1 MQNKT
6 FYKYKVI
13 TDHIFHSILILY
25 NYKFSNSSLLACFIS
40 FPVQSTVR
48 TMDQKMDQKIP
59 EATTSEEKPDQIIG
73 YIHNVSPIK
82 EGKFFDFQ
90 VQSKEKYLRG
100 VCFAPAKRDLFQS
113 VQDGSSPVKIKRFRI
128 DQKSNTEDLLMGD
141 NVEVQQLPTA
151 PFPKVDIPS
160 TFDLAMLKTIAPG
173 QLITVKAKVT
183 ALREAKTL
191 QTSRGTLKM
200 MEGQIV
206 DPQGYSKIVFWE
218 KFCDQVEEGTTYIF
232 ENIRV
237 KKDSVT
243 KQVYVNT
250 AKSGTTITATEPH
263 ANILALAPTFTVSDD
278 SMTFSVEGRV
288 VGVLSTSMYIHVA
301 CNKCNKKIQN
311 DDNSSDLITCNYC
324 NMQQMA
330 DLCPTQYYAQLLFL
344 TTTKKD
350 KLTLTLFNK
359 VTSQLF
365 STGVFNP
372 SKNDFVKVLLGLKD
386 VVVTYN
392 KRSKVVTNILR
403 PHI

>member
-1 MQNKT
+1 M
-6 FYKYKVI
+6 
-13 TDHIFHSILILY
+13 
-25 NYKFSNSSLLACFIS
+25 
-40 FPVQSTVR
+40 
-48 TMDQKMDQKIP
+48 
-59 EATTSEEKPDQIIG
+59 
-73 YIHNVSPIK
+73 
-82 EGKFFDFQ
+82 
-90 VQSKEKYLRG
+90 
-100 VCFAPAKRDLFQS
+100 
-113 VQDGSSPVKIKRFRI
+113 QDGSSPVKIQRFRI
-128 DQKSNTEDLLMGD
+128 DQKSNTEDLLMGG

-160 TFDLAMLKTIAPG
+160 E
-173 QLITVKAKVT
+173 VT

-250 AKSGTTITATEPH
+250 AKSGTAITATKPH

-288 VGVLSTSMYIHVA
+288 VGVLSTSMYIA

-311 DDNSSDLITCNYC
+311 DDYSSDLITCNYC

-350 KLTLTLFNK
+350 KLTLILFNK
-359 VTSQLF
+359 VISQLL
-365 STGVFNP
+365 STEGVFNP
-372 SKNDFVKVLLGLKD
+372 SKNDFVKLCKGLTRLERRSSD
-386 VVVTYN
+386 VQ
-392 KRSKVVTNILR
+392 
-403 PHI
+403 

>member
-1 MQNKT
+1 M
-6 FYKYKVI
+6 
-13 TDHIFHSILILY
+13 S
-25 NYKFSNSSLLACFIS
+25 
-40 FPVQSTVR
+40 
-48 TMDQKMDQKIP
+48 
-59 EATTSEEKPDQIIG
+59 G
-73 YIHNVSPIK
+73 
-82 EGKFFDFQ
+82 
-90 VQSKEKYLRG
+90 
-100 VCFAPAKRDLFQS
+100 
-113 VQDGSSPVKIKRFRI
+113 
-128 DQKSNTEDLLMGD
+128 

-151 PFPKVDIPS
+151 PFPKVNIPS
-160 TFDLAMLKTIAPG
+160 TFDLAMLKTVAPG

-200 MEGQIV
+200 IEGQIV

-218 KFCDQVEEGTTYIF
+218 NFCDQVEAGTTYIF

-237 KKDSVT
+237 KKDAVT

-278 SMTFSVEGRV
+278 SMTTSVEGSV
-288 VGVLSTSMYIHVA
+288 AGVISTSMYIA

-311 DDNSSDLITCNYC
+311 DNSSEIITCNYC
-324 NMQQMA
+324 NMQQLA
-330 DLCPTQYYAQLLFL
+330 GLCPTQYYAQFFFL
-344 TTTKKD
+344 TTPKKD
-350 KLTLTLFNK
+350 RLTLTLFNK
-359 VTSQLF
+359 VISQLF
-365 STGVFNP
+365 STEGVINP

-386 VVVTYN
+386 IVVTYN

>member
-1 MQNKT
+1 M
-6 FYKYKVI
+6 
-13 TDHIFHSILILY
+13 
-25 NYKFSNSSLLACFIS
+25 
-40 FPVQSTVR
+40 
-48 TMDQKMDQKIP
+48 
-59 EATTSEEKPDQIIG
+59 
-73 YIHNVSPIK
+73 
-82 EGKFFDFQ
+82 
-90 VQSKEKYLRG
+90 
-100 VCFAPAKRDLFQS
+100 
-113 VQDGSSPVKIKRFRI
+113 QDGSSSVKIKRFRI
-128 DQKSNTEDLLMGD
+128 DQKSNTEDLLMGG

-191 QTSRGTLKM
+191 QTSRVTLKM

-206 DPQGYSKIVFWE
+206 DPPGYSKIVFWE
-218 KFCDQVEEGTTYIF
+218 TFCDQVEEGTTYIF

-288 VGVLSTSMYIHVA
+288 VGVLSTSMYIA

-311 DDNSSDLITCNYC
+311 DDSSSDLITCNYC

-359 VTSQLF
+359 GISQLF
-365 STGVFNP
+365 STEGVFNP

>member
-1 MQNKT
+1 M
-6 FYKYKVI
+6 
-13 TDHIFHSILILY
+13 
-25 NYKFSNSSLLACFIS
+25 
-40 FPVQSTVR
+40 R
-48 TMDQKMDQKIP
+48 
-59 EATTSEEKPDQIIG
+59 
-73 YIHNVSPIK
+73 
-82 EGKFFDFQ
+82 
-90 VQSKEKYLRG
+90 
-100 VCFAPAKRDLFQS
+100 
-113 VQDGSSPVKIKRFRI
+113 
-128 DQKSNTEDLLMGD
+128 
-141 NVEVQQLPTA
+141 
-151 PFPKVDIPS
+151 
-160 TFDLAMLKTIAPG
+160 
-173 QLITVKAKVT
+173 
-183 ALREAKTL
+183 
-191 QTSRGTLKM
+191 
-200 MEGQIV
+200 
-206 DPQGYSKIVFWE
+206 
-218 KFCDQVEEGTTYIF
+218 

-288 VGVLSTSMYIHVA
+288 VGVLSTSMYIA

-311 DDNSSDLITCNYC
+311 DDNSSDLITRNYC

-359 VTSQLF
+359 VISQLF
-365 STGVFNP
+365 STEGVFNP

>member
-1 MQNKT
+1 M
-6 FYKYKVI
+6 
-13 TDHIFHSILILY
+13 
-25 NYKFSNSSLLACFIS
+25 
-40 FPVQSTVR
+40 
-48 TMDQKMDQKIP
+48 
-59 EATTSEEKPDQIIG
+59 
-73 YIHNVSPIK
+73 
-82 EGKFFDFQ
+82 
-90 VQSKEKYLRG
+90 RG
-100 VCFAPAKRDLFQS
+100 VCFAHAKRDLFQS

-128 DQKSNTEDLLMGD
+128 DQKSNTEDLLMSG

-151 PFPKVDIPS
+151 PFPKVNIPS
-160 TFDLAMLKTIAPG
+160 TFDLAMLKTVAPG

-200 MEGQIV
+200 IEGQIV

-218 KFCDQVEEGTTYIF
+218 NFCDQVEAGTTYIF

-237 KKDSVT
+237 KKDAVT

-278 SMTFSVEGRV
+278 SMTTSVEGSV
-288 VGVLSTSMYIHVA
+288 AGVISTSMYIA

-311 DDNSSDLITCNYC
+311 DNSSEIITCNYC
-324 NMQQMA
+324 NMQQLA
-330 DLCPTQYYAQLLFL
+330 GLCPTQYYAQFFFL
-344 TTTKKD
+344 TTPKKD
-350 KLTLTLFNK
+350 RLTPTLFNK
-359 VTSQLF
+359 VISQLF
-365 STGVFNP
+365 STEGVINP

-386 VVVTYN
+386 IVVTYN